1 MEKKFRILHKK
12 TLVPNIREYLV
23 EAPLIARKARPGNFI
38 LVRIDPK
45 GERIPLTIADSD
57 SDQGTITLVVQ
68 EIGKTTMKMGT
79 LDEGDVLLDMVG
91 PLGKDRE
98 VPNGGK
104 VIGCVSGGLGVAPM
118 YPQTKAC
125 YQAGNHVISI
135 LGARNKD
142 LLFWMDR
149 IEAISH
155 ETHIATDDG
164 SFGIHA
170 YAAQVLEDL
179 IQKGTQFDEVIAI
192 GPVPHMKV
200 CANVCKKYGIPSI
213 VSLNPVMVDGTGMC
227 GGCRVTVHGQTF
239 YACVDGPEFDG
250 SGVDFDELSSRQRA
264 YLNYESNSLQRY
276 HEEADGKEHK
286 CALNPVK

>member
-1 MEKKFRILHKK
+1 MIRILTKK
-12 TLVPNIREYLV
+12 TLVPKIKEYVV
-23 EAPLIARKARPGNFI
+23 EAPLIARKARPGNFV
-38 LVRIDPK
+38 LVRVDPK

-57 SDQGTITLVVQ
+57 NGQGTITLVVQ
-68 EIGKTTMKMGT
+68 EIGKTTTMMGT
-79 LDEGDVLLDMVG
+79 LEEGAELLDLVG

-98 VPNGGK
+98 APPGGQ
-104 VIGCVSGGLGVAPM
+104 VIGFVSGGLGVAPM

-125 YQAGNHVISI
+125 YQAGNRVISI

-155 ETHIATDDG
+155 ETYIATDDG

-179 IQKGTQFDEVIAI
+179 IQKGTRFDEVISI
-192 GPVPHMKV
+192 GPVPHMKA
-200 CANVCKKYGIPSI
+200 CTNVCKKHGIPVV
-213 VSLNPVMVDGTGMC
+213 VSLNPIMVDGTGMC
-227 GGCRVTVHGQTF
+227 GGCRVTVHGQTY

-250 SGVDFDELSSRQRA
+250 SGVDFDELSARQRT
-264 YLNYESNSLQRY
+264 YLSF
-276 HEEADGKEHK
+276 EADSLLHYQEETEGKKHQ
-286 CALNPVK
+286 CALNPAK